1 MLQDIRENS
10 QGTIAKIIIGLLVVS
25 LSIWGMD
32 AIVGGFSGEPEVATV
47 NGEDITER
55 DFLRVVQMESQRR
68 LGEMERPDP
77 ALLNEDQIRK
87 DVLDQLIQEQVLI
100 QDASAQG
107 LSLNDADIDALIT
120 QMPQFQVDGQF
131 NRDRF
136 VASVRNL
143 GMGVGEFRE
152 AMRKQYVVNQI
163 RAGIMQSG
171 LVADENAAQLLRI
184 QNQTRSFRVLQV
196 PASAVSGDVE
206 VTDADIE
213 AFYQENGSA
222 FRQQE
227 QVDAAYITLSLGSL
241 AENIEITQD
250 ELEAYY
256 DQRAGDLAREERRAS
271 HILVEAGDAEQAISS
286 IQERLTAGESFEDL
300 AKEFSVDTV
309 SAKEGGDLGFAGR
322 GVYDEAFEEALF
334 ALEEGQVSDPVST
347 SFGVHLIRL
356 DEVRRSEVPPLADLE
371 QKLREELA
379 RERAAKEFAEVRA
392 ELADSA
398 YEADDLAGPAKE
410 LGLEIREANGITKDG
425 GRAPFDHAGLVRQL
439 FSDDVLEGGYNTE
452 LIDVGDSVSVVARVR
467 EYREAQQL
475 ALEDVRDDIRRTLEA
490 RRTEELL
497 NERADAII
505 VGLEE
510 GESLNSLGSG
520 DWESFEDQARNASGV
535 DPRVIQTAFSLNRP
549 AEGKPSYGSAIT
561 NNGIEVVALD
571 AVNEG
576 DVETNAETGDSDLD
590 QLRSFL
596 ASLEGQREYAAY
608 QQFLRSTAEVSRP

>member
-1 MLQDIRENS
+1 MLQDIRENA
-10 QGTIAKIIIGLLVVS
+10 QGTIAKIIIGLLIVS

-55 DFLRVVQMESQRR
+55 EFLRIVQMESQRR
-68 LGEMERPDP
+68 LAGMERPDP
-77 ALLNEDQIRK
+77 AMLNDDQIRK
-87 DVLDQLIQEQVLI
+87 DVLDSLIQEQVLI
-100 QDASAQG
+100 QDARAQG
-107 LSLNDADIDALIT
+107 LALNDADIDALIT

-184 QNQTRSFRVLQV
+184 QNQTRSFRVVEV
-196 PASAVSGDVE
+196 PASAVSDE
-206 VTDADIE
+206 IEITDADIE
-213 AFYQENGSA
+213 TFYQENSA
-222 FRQQE
+222 AFQQPE
-227 QVDAAYITLSLGSL
+227 QVDAAYITLSLGAL
-241 AENIEITQD
+241 AEKIEITQE

-256 DQRAGDLAREERRAS
+256 EQRADDLAREERRAS
-271 HILVEAGDAEQAISS
+271 HILVEDDADAEQTLADIR
-286 IQERLTAGESFEDL
+286 ERLQAGESFADL

-309 SAKEGGDLGFAGR
+309 SAKEGGDLGYAGR

-334 ALEEGQVSDPVST
+334 ALEEGEVSGPVKT

-356 DEVRRSEVPPLADLE
+356 DDVRRSEVPPLAEIE
-371 QKLREELA
+371 QQLRNELA
-379 RERAAKEFAEVRA
+379 RERAQEKYAEVRA

-398 YEADDLAGPAKE
+398 YAADDLAGPAEE
-410 LGLEIREANGITKDG
+410 LGLEVREATGVTRNGG
-425 GRAPFDHAGLVRQL
+425 QAPFDHPGLVRQL
-439 FSDDVLEGGYNTE
+439 FSEDVLEGGYNTE
-452 LIDVGDSVSVVARVR
+452 LIDVGDNVSVVARVR

-475 ALEDVRDDIRRTLEA
+475 ALEEVRDDIRKSLRA
-490 RRTEELL
+490 RKTRELL
-497 NERADAII
+497 AERADAVIA
-505 VGLEE
+505 GLEE
-510 GESLNSLGSG
+510 GQSLDALGAG
-520 DWESFEDQARNASGV
+520 DWKEFEDQARNGADV
-535 DPRVIQTAFSLNRP
+535 DQRIVQTAFSLARP
-549 AEGKPSYGSAIT
+549 DDGAPSYGSAMVP
-561 NNGIEVVALD
+561 NGVAVVALD

-576 DVETNAETGDSDLD
+576 TTEEGDAELD

-608 QQFLRSTAEVSRP
+608 QQYLRNRAEVSRP